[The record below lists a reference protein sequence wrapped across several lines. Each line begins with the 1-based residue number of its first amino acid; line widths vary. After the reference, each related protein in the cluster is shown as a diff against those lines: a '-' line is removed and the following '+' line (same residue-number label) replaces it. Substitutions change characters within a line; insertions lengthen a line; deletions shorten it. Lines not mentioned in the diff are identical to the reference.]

1 MTSVIFRRLNNNQ
14 KGFTLVEL
22 LAAIAITA
30 VIAPA
35 VTAAIYQL
43 YSVYAQVT
51 NRITVNNQVANA
63 VQWITSD
70 SQMAQKITVENG
82 TTPDLRLNFL
92 QYSWDNSV
100 YNITYTITN
109 DNQMQREY
117 TKTYAL
123 GTGIPPEQSTIV
135 VARYVDTGNTSCSFN
150 SINPT
155 SSDFGIL
162 TFQITARIEGFK
174 GDTATSRIQVI
185 TRFFL
190 YKRSVLYDG

>member
-22 LAAIAITA
+22 LVAIAVTA

-35 VTAAIYQL
+35 VTATIYQL

-51 NRITVNNQVANA
+51 NRVTVNNQVANA

-82 TTPDLRLNFL
+82 TTPDLRLNL
-92 QYSWDNSV
+92 LKYGWDNSV

-109 DNQMQREY
+109 GNQLQREY
-117 TKTYAL
+117 IKTDAL
-123 GTGIPPEQSTIV
+123 GNTTEQSTIV
-135 VARYVDTGNTSCSFN
+135 AARYVDAGNTSCSFSAIN
-150 SINPT
+150 STASN
-155 SSDFGIL
+155 FGIL
-162 TFQITARIEGFK
+162 NFKITARIEGFK
-174 GDTATSRIQVI
+174 GETATSRVQVI